1 MKRVIQH
8 ARELKLLLWAGVV
21 VFAAGAA
28 LDLAVHTLLP
38 ATSFPV
44 VAHPSPA
51 ENLAHVV
58 TFVGMVLLL
67 VGVLTVPHSRANRVP
82 ADAPMKERG

>member
-1 MKRVIQH
+1 MKRVIQRT
-8 ARELKLLLWAGVV
+8 RELRLLLWAGVV

-28 LDLAVHTLLP
+28 LDLAVHTLVP
-38 ATSFPV
+38 ASPFPL
-44 VAHPSPA
+44 VAHHSPA

-67 VGVLTVPHSRANRVP
+67 VGVLTVPHPRRDRVL
-82 ADAPMKERG
+82 ADEPMNERR

>member
-1 MKRVIQH
+1 MKRMIQRT
-8 ARELKLLLWAGVV
+8 RELKLLLWAGAV

-28 LDLAVHTLLP
+28 LDLAVHALVP
-38 ATSFPV
+38 ASPFPLV
-44 VAHPSPA
+44 SPYSPA

-67 VGVLTVPHSRANRVP
+67 VGVLTVPHPQPNRVP
-82 ADAPMKERG
+82 TDEPKNDRR